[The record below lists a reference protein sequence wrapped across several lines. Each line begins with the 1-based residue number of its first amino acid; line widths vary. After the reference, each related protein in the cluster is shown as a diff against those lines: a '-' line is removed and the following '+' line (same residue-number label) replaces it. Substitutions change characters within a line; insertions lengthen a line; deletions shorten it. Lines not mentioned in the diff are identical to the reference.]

1 MFIAIYVSPRHLPW
15 LIGLAAML
23 LIGGIGVLAS

>member
-1 MFIAIYVSPRHLPW
+1 MADLDSRVLR

-23 LIGGIGVLAS
+23 LGAGLLLLTRS